1 MCEERVIMPLFL
13 SNSANLNANEL
24 AIKFH
29 HLELIEEERCRQATK
44 NPNDPFS
51 MSIAINRTSM
61 NYNRYSDILPFNY
74 NRIKLLQ
81 QRPNKTDYINASYIE
96 APNNVRR
103 YIATQGPLNETI
115 EDFWLMI
122 WEQNTNIIVMLTNQ
136 IERGEIKCETYWPEK
151 IGYYMIFKDLGL
163 KVTLESEILDSKATC
178 YIRTLKLEKLEEGR
192 NIIMGCRQVTHLQTI
207 AWPDHGVPDSPDPIN
222 NLILKKNECMQ
233 HHIILNNGNIGPVVV
248 HCSAGCG
255 RTGTFCTVDSTLAL
269 LPNLQQSDSTDLIFS
284 VVQHFR
290 QHRISMV
297 QTFAQYQFCYLAV
310 LSKLVTDW
318 EY

>member
-1 MCEERVIMPLFL
+1 MPLFL
-13 SNSANLNANEL
+13 SNSANLNTNALAN
-24 AIKFH
+24 KFH
-29 HLELIEEERCRQATK
+29 HLDRIEKERCRQATK
-44 NPNDPFS
+44 NSNDPFS
-51 MSIAINRTSM
+51 MSIAINRASI
-61 NYNRYSDILPFNY
+61 NYNRYSDIIPFNY

-103 YIATQGPLNETI
+103 YIATQGPLKETI

-122 WEQNTNIIVMLTNQ
+122 WEQETHIIVMLTNQ
-136 IERGEIKCETYWPEK
+136 IERGEIKCETYWPKE
-151 IGYYMIFKDLGL
+151 IGNYTMFKDIGL
-163 KVTLESEILDSKATC
+163 KVTLKSEILDSKATC
-178 YIRTLKLEKLEEGR
+178 YERTFKLEKLRGR
-192 NIIMGCRQVTHLQTI
+192 DIITESRQITQLQTI

-222 NLILKKNECMQ
+222 NLIIKMNERMQ
-233 HHIILNNGNIGPVVV
+233 HCNRNSGPIVV

-269 LPNLQQSDSTDLIFS
+269 LPGLQQNDSTDLIFN

-290 QHRISMV
+290 QQRISMV
-297 QTFAQYQFCYLAV
+297 QNLAQYQFCYLTV
-310 LSKLVTDW
+310 LSKLVSDC